1 MTADQQSIAQAIAA
15 QLQLQPAPGYDS
27 HWAAVFLLPGGG
39 KLFISS
45 GRQRGQLHIS
55 TSLPDG
61 LRDHRPYY
69 RAGEAPKT
77 GINVSEAKSVALI
90 VADIK
95 RRLLPEHAR
104 EVAACA
110 EQKAKRDAYHA
121 QRTLALT
128 EVARPFGQVVQ
139 ADARTGEPRP
149 VCVEHSGLF
158 RLTAKPYCEG
168 LELAIETNPAIA
180 GQIASL
186 LAKL

>member
-1 MTADQQSIAQAIAA
+1 MTPEQKSTAQAIAT
-15 QLQLQPAPGYDS
+15 QLQLQPAPGYGD

-77 GINVSEAKSVALI
+77 GINVSETKAVTLI

-104 EVAACA
+104 EVVACT
-110 EQKAKRDAYHA
+110 EQKVKRDAYHA
-121 QRTLALT
+121 QRTQALAQ
-128 EVARPFGQVVQ
+128 VAQPFGQAVQ
-139 ADARTGEPRP
+139 AVERTGEPRP
-149 VCVEHSGLF
+149 VCVEHPGLF
-158 RLTAKPYCEG
+158 RLTAKPFCEG

-180 GQIASL
+180 GQIANL

>member
-1 MTADQQSIAQAIAA
+1 MTPEQKSTAQAIAT
-15 QLQLQPAPGYDS
+15 QLQLQPAPGYDG
-27 HWAAVFLLPGGG
+27 HWAAVFLLSGGG
-39 KLFISS
+39 KLFISAS
-45 GRQRGQLHIS
+45 RQRGQLHIS

-77 GINVSEAKSVALI
+77 GINVSETKAVTLI

-104 EVAACA
+104 EVVACT
-110 EQKAKRDAYHA
+110 EQKVKRDAYHA
-121 QRTLALT
+121 QRTQALAQ
-128 EVARPFGQVVQ
+128 VAKPFGQAVQ

-168 LELAIETNPAIA
+168 LELAIETNAAIA